1 LAVTVPPRSK
11 HAPDN
16 GDLAERVAALEA
28 LIEEA
33 RRRARRRRL
42 LYAAVVLAAIA
53 AGVAASFGLGGN
65 DKQPLLG
72 SGVPQPSAA
81 PSTPGRWLPSRGPY
95 GGGLTIAVDHSDP
108 NVLYAGGWGTVF
120 KSTDG
125 GGSWKGVTNEPWN
138 RVDSIA
144 VDATQPRVVYAG
156 TDRGVAKT
164 ADGGR
169 TWRMM
174 NNGLDEYLPGHRHG
188 EGIYSLVIDARHPQT
203 VFANSDG
210 AFVKTTDGGAHWRI
224 IGPEPYRSESCP
236 RCAVTMHGYESTA
249 AIDPN
254 HAETIYAGWTGHGRT
269 QLYASVD
276 GGSSWRRIQA
286 HGLPSGGLDSLVIDT
301 SSGSLY
307 GTSSTP
313 GAYKSVDGGRTW
325 SSAGLTG
332 QTPWSLAV
340 NAGVVY
346 ASTNASL
353 LGSTDGGATW
363 QPVGTGANLPA
374 SDIVS
379 GARGVLYGIGDG
391 VVKSVDGGQ
400 TWSLADNGLVSTSI
414 SSLVLQPGSSKIL
427 YAGGDGGVF
436 TSTNAGGAWRRA
448 SRAMGD
454 SAVVGLA
461 VDPHDLRTVYA
472 ATMWSGLYKS
482 TDAGVSWEPVAM
494 ARPAKSFGAVAVDP
508 RDSSTVY
515 AGASSSVLSAH
526 GTLLK
531 TDDGGVTWRVLAG
544 VPWAVQ
550 SLAIDP
556 SAPRTVFAGTNHGL
570 YRTRDGGT
578 TWRRV
583 VTASA
588 APNGV
593 YSSFTFGFAFVAV
606 AIDPH
611 NPRNVYAGIRSHGI
625 LRSTD
630 GGDTWKAAD
639 NGLTDVHVTTLG
651 IDPRD
656 PRVIY
661 ASTLDGGVLRS
672 ADAARSWRPF
682 GVGLHSADTVTA
694 FAIGPTGRAVYAATQ
709 GDGVVRLGP

>member
-1 LAVTVPPRSK
+1 M
-11 HAPDN
+11 
-16 GDLAERVAALEA
+16 
-28 LIEEA
+28 
-33 RRRARRRRL
+33 
-42 LYAAVVLAAIA
+42 
-53 AGVAASFGLGGN
+53 
-65 DKQPLLG
+65 
-72 SGVPQPSAA
+72 
-81 PSTPGRWLPSRGPY
+81 PGRWLPSRGPY
-95 GGGLTIAVDHSDP
+95 GGGLTIAVDRSDP

-125 GGSWKGVTNEPWN
+125 GGSWKGVTNEPWT
-138 RVDSIA
+138 RVDSMAIDEA
-144 VDATQPRVVYAG
+144 QPRVVYAG

-224 IGPEPYRSESCP
+224 IGPEPYRTENCP
-236 RCAVTMHGYESTA
+236 RCAVAMHGYESTA
-249 AIDPN
+249 AIDPT
-254 HAETIYAGWTGHGRT
+254 HAETIYAAWTRQGRT

-276 GGSSWRRIQA
+276 EGSSWRRIQA
-286 HGLPSGGLDSLVIDT
+286 HGLPSGGIDSLVIDT
-301 SSGSLY
+301 PSGTLY

-325 SSAGLTG
+325 SSAGLTD

-346 ASTNASL
+346 ASTNESL

-363 QPVGTGANLPA
+363 QRVGTGANLPA

-379 GARGVLYGIGDG
+379 GAQGVLYGIGDS

-400 TWSLADNGLVSTSI
+400 TWSLADNGLVSTLI
-414 SSLVLQPGSSKIL
+414 SSLVLQPGSSSVL
-427 YAGGDGGVF
+427 YAGGSGEVF
-436 TSTNAGGAWRRA
+436 KSPDAGRTWRRGG
-448 SRAMGD
+448 SIGN
-454 SAVVGLA
+454 SAVIGLA
-461 VDPHDLRTVYA
+461 IDGRILYA
-472 ATMWSGLYKS
+472 ATSWNGLFES
-482 TDAGVSWEPVAM
+482 IDAGVSWKPVSSGV
-494 ARPAKSFGAVAVDP
+494 PAKSFGAVAIDP
-508 RDSSTVY
+508 RHPSTVY
-515 AGASSSVLSAH
+515 AGATSSFLSAH

-531 TDDGGVTWRVLAG
+531 TDDGGVTWRMLAG

-556 SAPRTVFAGTNHGL
+556 RAPRTVFAGTNRGL

-593 YSSFTFGFAFVAV
+593 YSNYAFGFAFVAI
-606 AIDPH
+606 AIDPR

-630 GGDTWKAAD
+630 GGDTWRAAD
-639 NGLTDVHVTTLG
+639 NGLTDVHVTALD

-656 PRVIY
+656 PRVVY
-661 ASTLDGGVLRS
+661 ASTLEGGVFRS
-672 ADAARSWRPF
+672 TDAARRWGPF

-694 FAIGPTGRAVYAATQ
+694 FAIAPMGRVIYAATE
-709 GDGVVRLGP
+709 GDGVVQLEFGR